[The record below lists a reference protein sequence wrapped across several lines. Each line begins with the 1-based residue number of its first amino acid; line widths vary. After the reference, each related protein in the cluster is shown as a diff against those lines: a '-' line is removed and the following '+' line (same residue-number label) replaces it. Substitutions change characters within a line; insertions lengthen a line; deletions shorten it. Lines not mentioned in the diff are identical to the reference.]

1 MLPNSWGGPL
11 DRPTIHSG
19 HRSGLFKWHWAEAPA
34 PQKRETFRPSPR
46 RSRRFF
52 HTFLSPDCG
61 GYRTVIAKGALLVPS
76 TATASGTW
84 APAND
89 CVRMI

>member
-1 MLPNSWGGPL
+1 MQPPQFGGWLRNPRSLGDSLPVTELRGS
-11 DRPTIHSG
+11 S
-19 HRSGLFKWHWAEAPA
+19 
-34 PQKRETFRPSPR
+34 
-46 RSRRFF
+46 
-52 HTFLSPDCG
+52 
-61 GYRTVIAKGALLVPS
+61 YRTVIAKGALLVPS